1 MKDFNNEKEKILIIA
16 LPGLG
21 DALMSTPM
29 LSLLRKAKPDA
40 EIHILVMFAA
50 TRELFMTNPNL
61 DHIHY
66 FDFINVNK
74 FEGFLYL
81 LHLRKIAFD
90 VSINIYPE
98 NRREYNFFSFLL
110 GAKKRIGIRYVHFNW
125 QNLNW
130 LNTHLIKEDDSYH
143 CVEENVRLLSALG
156 VRPAIDEESLPK
168 LELHLLPEHSAFA
181 DEWLGRQ
188 TNRDSGTAD
197 HGLSIGFHAGTAL
210 FKNHIMRRWAPEKFA
225 ELAKKLKRELGTTI
239 FLFGG
244 PDDIEPNEIIMNLC
258 GDDIIEV
265 KTKSILDSVA
275 IMQKM
280 SLFVSNDSALMHI
293 AGALDLPTV
302 AIFGPT
308 NETYVH
314 PWKTNYEIVHTG
326 IECRPCFYYS
336 PKPLTCYR
344 SPEEQFLCMR
354 DIEVDMVFGA
364 VQRLQEFIANRK

>member
-1 MKDFNNEKEKILIIA
+1 
-16 LPGLG
+16 
-21 DALMSTPM
+21 MSTPM
-29 LSLLRKAKPDA
+29 LALLRKAKPDA
-40 EIHILVMFAA
+40 EIHVLVMFAA
-50 TRELFMTNPNL
+50 TRELFLTNPNL

-81 LHLRKIAFD
+81 LHLRKISFD

-98 NRREYNFFSFLL
+98 NRREYNFFSYLL
-110 GAKKRIGIRYVHFNW
+110 GAKKRIGIHYGHRNW

-130 LNTHLIKEDDSYH
+130 LNTDLIAEDDSYH
-143 CVEENVRLLSALG
+143 CVEENVRLLSALDIT
-156 VRPAIDEESLPK
+156 PELKEETLPN
-168 LELHLLPEHSAFA
+168 LELHLLPEHIAFA
-181 DEWLGRQ
+181 EDWMLQ
-188 TNRDSGTAD
+188 NTNHESRTTNHA
-197 HGLSIGFHAGTAL
+197 LIGFHAGTAL
-210 FKNHIMRRWAPEKFA
+210 FKNHIRRRWAPEKFA
-225 ELAKKLKRELGTTI
+225 ELAKRLKQELSATI

-244 PDDIEPNEIIMNLC
+244 PDDIEPNEIIMRLC
-258 GDDIIEV
+258 ADDIIEV
-265 KTKSILDSVA
+265 KTKSIMDSVA

-314 PWKTNYEIVHTG
+314 PWKTKYEIVQTG

-344 SPEEQFLCMR
+344 SPEEHFLCMR
-354 DIEVDMVFGA
+354 NIEVDNVFDA
-364 VQRLQEFIANRK
+364 VKCLIN

>member
-1 MKDFNNEKEKILIIA
+1 MHDQDNSTIHSSPFPIQKILIIA

-29 LSLLRKAKPDA
+29 LALLRKERPEA
-40 EIHILVMFAA
+40 EIHVLVMFPA

-66 FDFINVNK
+66 FDFINANK

-81 LHLRKIAFD
+81 LHLRRMGFD

-98 NRREYNFFSFLL
+98 NRREYNAFAYLL
-110 GAKKRIGIRYVHFNW
+110 GAKKRIGMRYGHRNW
-125 QNLNW
+125 ANLNW
-130 LNTHLIKEDDSYH
+130 LNTDLVTEDDSYH

-156 VRPAIDEESLPK
+156 IYPEIKEETLPN
-168 LELHLLPEHSAFA
+168 LQLHLLPEHLSFA
-181 DEWLGRQ
+181 DEWLKEHP
-188 TNRDSGTAD
+188 AD
-197 HGLSIGFHAGTAL
+197 FRIGFHAGTAL
-210 FKNHIMRRWAPEKFA
+210 FKNHIRRRWAPEKFA
-225 ELAKKLKRELGTTI
+225 ELAKRLKHELGASL

-244 PDDIEPNEIIMNLC
+244 PDDLEPNEIIMRLA
-258 GDDIIEV
+258 GDAITEV
-265 KTKSILDSVA
+265 KTKSIMDSVA
-275 IMQKM
+275 LMQKM

-314 PWKTNYEIVHTG
+314 PWKTKYEIVHTG

-344 SPEEQFLCMR
+344 SSDEQFICMK
-354 DIEVDMVFGA
+354 DIEVSSVFES
-364 VQRLQEFIANRK
+364 VKRLMQ

>member
-1 MKDFNNEKEKILIIA
+1 MIKEKEKILIIA

-29 LSLLRKAKPDA
+29 LALLRKARPDA
-40 EIHILVMFAA
+40 EIHVLVMFAA

-81 LHLRKIAFD
+81 LHLRKLSFD
-90 VSINIYPE
+90 VSVNIYPE
-98 NRREYNFFSFLL
+98 NRREYNFFSYLL
-110 GAKKRIGIRYVHFNW
+110 GAKKRIGMKYGHRNW

-130 LNTHLIKEDDSYH
+130 LNTDLIREDDSYH
-143 CVEENVRLLSALG
+143 CVEENVRLLSAL
-156 VRPAIDEESLPK
+156 AITPEIKEGTLPN
-168 LELHLLPEHSAFA
+168 LELHLLPEHTAFA
-181 DEWLGRQ
+181 EEWMLKN
-188 TNRDSGTAD
+188 TNYGSRTTN
-197 HGLSIGFHAGTAL
+197 HELRIGFHAGTAL
-210 FKNHIMRRWAPEKFA
+210 FKNHIRRRWAPEKFA
-225 ELAKKLKRELGTTI
+225 ELAKKIKHELGAAI

-244 PDDIEPNEIIMNLC
+244 PDDIEPNEIIMRLC

-265 KTKSILDSVA
+265 KTKSIMDSVA

-314 PWKTNYEIVHTG
+314 PWKTNYEVVQTG

-344 SPEEQFLCMR
+344 SPEEHFLCMR
-354 DIEVDMVFGA
+354 NIEVENVFDA
-364 VQRLQEFIANRK
+364 VRKLLD

>member
-1 MKDFNNEKEKILIIA
+1 MKKEKEKILIIA

-29 LSLLRKAKPDA
+29 LALLRKAKPDA
-40 EIHILVMFAA
+40 EIHALVMFAA
-50 TRELFMTNPNL
+50 TRELFLANPNI
-61 DHIHY
+61 DHIHF
-66 FDFINVNK
+66 FDFINGNK
-74 FEGFLYL
+74 LEGFFYL
-81 LHLRKIAFD
+81 LHIRKLSFD

-98 NRREYNFFSFLL
+98 NRGEYNLFSYFL
-110 GAKKRIGIRYVHFNW
+110 GAKKRIGVHYGHRNW

-130 LNTHLIKEDDSYH
+130 LNTDLIFEDDASH

-156 VRPAIDEESLPK
+156 IQPELKEETLPN
-168 LELHLLPEHSAFA
+168 LELHLLPEHVAFA
-181 DEWLGRQ
+181 DEWMKKNSSHESRT
-188 TNRDSGTAD
+188 TNQM
-197 HGLSIGFHAGTAL
+197 LIGFHAGTAL
-210 FKNHIMRRWAPEKFA
+210 FKNHIRRRWAPEKFA
-225 ELAKKLKRELGTTI
+225 ELAKRLKHELGATI

-244 PDDIEPNEIIMNLC
+244 PDDIEPNEIIMKLA
-258 GDDIIEV
+258 GDSIIEV

-275 IMQKM
+275 IMKKM

-314 PWKTNYEIVHTG
+314 PWKTRYEIVQTG

-344 SPEEQFLCMR
+344 SPEEHFLCMR
-354 DIEVDMVFGA
+354 NIEVDMVFDK
-364 VQRLQEFIANRK
+364 VLSMIR

>member
-1 MKDFNNEKEKILIIA
+1 MSQIHNSQFSVHNSEKILIIA

-29 LSLLRKAKPDA
+29 LALLRKAKPEA
-40 EIHILVMFAA
+40 EIHVLVMFAA
-50 TRELFMTNPNL
+50 TRELFLTNPNI

-66 FDFINVNK
+66 FDFINANK

-81 LHLRKIAFD
+81 LHLRKMSFD

-98 NRREYNFFSFLL
+98 NRREYNFFSYLL
-110 GAKKRIGIRYVHFNW
+110 GAKKRIGIHYGHRNW

-130 LNTHLIKEDDSYH
+130 LNTDLIPEDDSYH
-143 CVEENVRLLSALG
+143 CVEENVRLLSAIG
-156 VRPAIDEESLPK
+156 ITPEIKEESLPN
-168 LELHLLPEHSAFA
+168 LELHLLPEHLAFA
-181 DEWLGRQ
+181 EEWM
-188 TNRDSGTAD
+188 ND
-197 HGLSIGFHAGTAL
+197 HILQFSIPNSQFRIGFHAGTAL
-210 FKNHIMRRWAPEKFA
+210 FKNHIRRRWAPEKFA
-225 ELAKKLKRELGTTI
+225 ELAKRLKRELGATI

-244 PDDIEPNEIIMNLC
+244 PDDIEPNEIIMRLC
-258 GDDIIEV
+258 EDDIIEV
-265 KTKSILDSVA
+265 KTKSIMDSVA

-280 SLFVSNDSALMHI
+280 TLFVSNDSALMHI

-314 PWKTNYEIVHTG
+314 PWKTKYEIVRTG

-344 SPEEQFLCMR
+344 NPEEHFLCMR
-354 DIEVDMVFGA
+354 NIEVEMVYDA
-364 VQRLQEFIANRK
+364 VVRLT

>member
-1 MKDFNNEKEKILIIA
+1 VSTEKEKILIIA

-29 LSLLRKAKPDA
+29 LALLRKAKPDA

-50 TRELFMTNPNL
+50 TRELFLTNPNL

-66 FDFINVNK
+66 FDFINVNIL
-74 FEGFLYL
+74 EGFLYL
-81 LHLRKIAFD
+81 LHLRKLSFD

-110 GAKKRIGIRYVHFNW
+110 SAKKRIGIRYGHRNW

-130 LNTHLIKEDDSYH
+130 LNTDLISEDDSFH
-143 CVEENVRLLSALG
+143 CVEENIRLLSALG
-156 VRPAIDEESLPK
+156 IAPEIKEESLPK
-168 LELHLLPEHSAFA
+168 LELHLLPEHTAFA
-181 DEWLGRQ
+181 DAWMDEHSKLITQ
-188 TNRDSGTAD
+188 NSK
-197 HGLSIGFHAGTAL
+197 LLIGFHAGTAL

-225 ELAKKLKRELGTTI
+225 ELAGRLKSELGAKI
-239 FLFGG
+239 LLFGG
-244 PDDIEPNEIIMNLC
+244 PDDIEPNEIIMRLA

-265 KTKSILDSVA
+265 KTKSIMDSIA
-275 IMQKM
+275 LMQRM

-293 AGALDLPTV
+293 AGALDLPTI

-314 PWKTNYEIVHTG
+314 PWKTKYEIVHTG

-344 SPEEQFLCMR
+344 SPEEHFLCMR
-354 DIEVDMVFGA
+354 NIEVENVFEAVKNMV
-364 VQRLQEFIANRK
+364 K